1 MQFVSSEG
9 VPAMRKVSILIIV
22 CLLSLPLL
30 AQQPAGSAAK
40 NPAQSATQPLPPDAP
55 SREEVLQ
62 LFDLLQIKK
71 LTETTMQMAQ
81 EQAKNVAEQ
90 MLREAMPDPTPDQLK
105 SSQQLMDTITQ
116 DVMKA
121 FPLDEMLNVMVPVYQ
136 RHLTRSDLQAIM
148 AFYSSAVGQKLL
160 REQPAMV
167 QESMQAMAPLQQRMM
182 EDLMRRMREQVVRN
196 LHPKTQ
202 EKPKNSKS

>member
-1 MQFVSSEG
+1 
-9 VPAMRKVSILIIV
+9 MRKVSILVIV
-22 CLLSLPLL
+22 CLLSLTLL
-30 AQQPAGSAAK
+30 AQQPAGSPVK
-40 NPAQSATQPLPPDAP
+40 NSGQSTAQPLPPDAP

-62 LFDLLQIKK
+62 LFELLQIKK

-90 MLREAMPDPTPDQLK
+90 MLHEAMPDPTPDQLK
-105 SSQQLMDTITQ
+105 SSQQLLDAITQ

-121 FPLDEMLNVMVPVYQ
+121 FPLDEILNVMVPVYQ
-136 RHLTRSDLQAIM
+136 RHLTRSDLQAIV

-167 QESMQAMAPLQQRMM
+167 QESMQAMAPIQQRMM
-182 EDLMRRMREQVVRN
+182 EDLMRRVKERVERN